1 MMETLPDSML
11 DSLILA
17 GCCLIPMNCIYINRK
32 YVIMSRP
39 RPLSPHLSIWRFQLP
54 AVMSITHR
62 ITAVIL
68 TSGTVL
74 LTAWLIALASGE
86 SSFELVSMIVSHPL
100 GQFVMFGYSV
110 VLFYHASNGVRHLF
124 WDFGKGLDIPGVYAS
139 GWIAIA
145 VMVVLTVSFW
155 VFMFFGR

>member
-1 MMETLPDSML
+1 METLTESML

-17 GCCLIPMNCIYINRK
+17 GCCLIPVIHIDINRK

-74 LTAWLIALASGE
+74 LTAWLLALAFGE
-86 SSFELVSMIVSHPL
+86 NSFNVVSMMISHPL

-124 WDFGKGLDIPGVYAS
+124 WDFGKGLDIPGVYS
-139 GWIAIA
+139 SSRIALATI
-145 VMVVLTVSFW
+145 VVLTVGFW
-155 VFMFFGR
+155 EFIFFS

>member
-1 MMETLPDSML
+1 METLTESML

-17 GCCLIPMNCIYINRK
+17 GCCFIPVIHIDINRK

-74 LTAWLIALASGE
+74 LTAWLLAVAFGE
-86 SSFELVSMIVSHPL
+86 NSFNVVSMMISHPL

-124 WDFGKGLDIPGVYAS
+124 WDFGKGLDISGVYSS
-139 GWIAIA
+139 GRIALA
-145 VMVVLTVSFW
+145 TMVVLTVGFW
-155 VFMFFGR
+155 AFIFFS

>member
-1 MMETLPDSML
+1 
-11 DSLILA
+11 
-17 GCCLIPMNCIYINRK
+17 
-32 YVIMSRP
+32 MSRP

-86 SSFELVSMIVSHPL
+86 NSFELVSMIVSHPL

-139 GWIAIA
+139 GWIAISA
-145 VMVVLTVSFW
+145 MVVLTVGFW

>member
-1 MMETLPDSML
+1 METLINWTL
-11 DSLILA
+11 DSLILV
-17 GCCLIPMNCIYINRK
+17 GCCHIPMNYKILNRK

-74 LTAWLIALASGE
+74 LTAWLLALAFGE
-86 SSFELVSMIVSHPL
+86 SSFNLVTMVISHPL
-100 GQFVMFGYSV
+100 GQFLLFGYSF

-124 WDFGKGLDIPGVYAS
+124 WDFGKGLDISGVYTS
-139 GWIAIA
+139 GWIVLAT
-145 VMVVLTVSFW
+145 MVFLTVGFW
-155 VFMFFGR
+155 AFIFFVR

>member
-1 MMETLPDSML
+1 METLTESML

-17 GCCLIPMNCIYINRK
+17 GCCLIPMYCIDINRK

-68 TSGTVL
+68 TSGTIL
-74 LTAWLIALASGE
+74 LTAWLLALAFGE
-86 SSFELVSMIVSHPL
+86 NSFSLVSMIISHPL
-100 GQFVMFGYSV
+100 GQFVMFGYSA

-124 WDFGKGLDIPGVYAS
+124 WDFGKGLDIPGVYTS
-139 GWIAIA
+139 GRIALVA
-145 VMVVLTVSFW
+145 MVVLTFGFW
-155 VFMFFGR
+155 AFIFFS

>member
-1 MMETLPDSML
+1 METLTESML

-17 GCCLIPMNCIYINRK
+17 GCCLIPMYYIDINRK

-74 LTAWLIALASGE
+74 LTAWLLALAFGE
-86 SSFELVSMIVSHPL
+86 NSFNLANMIITHPL

-124 WDFGKGLDIPGVYAS
+124 WDFGKGLDISGVYSS
-139 GWIAIA
+139 GRIALA
-145 VMVVLTVSFW
+145 TMVVLTVGFW
-155 VFMFFGR
+155 AFIFFS

>member
-1 MMETLPDSML
+1 METSTESML

-17 GCCLIPMNCIYINRK
+17 GCCLIPMYYIDINRK
-32 YVIMSRP
+32 YAIMSRP

-74 LTAWLIALASGE
+74 LTAWLLALAFGE
-86 SSFELVSMIVSHPL
+86 NSFNLVSMIISHPL

-124 WDFGKGLDIPGVYAS
+124 WDFGKGLDIPGVYTS
-139 GWIAIA
+139 GRIALA
-145 VMVVLTVSFW
+145 AMVVLTVGFW
-155 VFMFFGR
+155 AFIFFS

>member
-1 MMETLPDSML
+1 METLSDSML

-17 GCCLIPMNCIYINRK
+17 GCCLIPMNYIHTNRK
-32 YVIMSRP
+32 HVIMSRQ

-139 GWIAIA
+139 GWIAISA
-145 VMVVLTVSFW
+145 MVVLTVGFW
-155 VFMFFGR
+155 VLMFFGR

>member
-1 MMETLPDSML
+1 METLPKSML

-17 GCCLIPMNCIYINRK
+17 GCCLIPMNYIYINRK
-32 YVIMSRP
+32 HVIMSRQ

-86 SSFELVSMIVSHPL
+86 NSFELVSMIVSHPL

-139 GWIAIA
+139 GWIAITA
-145 VMVVLTVSFW
+145 MVVLTVGFW

>member
-1 MMETLPDSML
+1 METLTESML

-17 GCCLIPMNCIYINRK
+17 GCCLIPKNYVDINRK
-32 YVIMSRP
+32 YFIMSRP

-54 AVMSITHR
+54 AVMSIMHR

-74 LTAWLIALASGE
+74 LTAWLLALAFGE
-86 SSFELVSMIVSHPL
+86 NSFNLVSMIISHPL

-124 WDFGKGLDIPGVYAS
+124 WDFGKGLDIPGVYSS
-139 GWIAIA
+139 GRIALA
-145 VMVVLTVSFW
+145 TMVVLTVGFW
-155 VFMFFGR
+155 AFIFFS

>member
-1 MMETLPDSML
+1 METLPDSML

-17 GCCLIPMNCIYINRK
+17 GCCLIPMNYIYINRK

-39 RPLSPHLSIWRFQLP
+39 RPLSPHLSILRFQLP

-86 SSFELVSMIVSHPL
+86 NSFELVSRIVSHPL

-124 WDFGKGLDIPGVYAS
+124 WDFGKGLDIQGVYAS
-139 GWIAIA
+139 GWIAIV
-145 VMVVLTVSFW
+145 VMGVLTVSFW

>member
-1 MMETLPDSML
+1 METLTESML

-17 GCCLIPMNCIYINRK
+17 RCCLIPMNYIDINRK
-32 YVIMSRP
+32 YEIMSRP

-74 LTAWLIALASGE
+74 LTAWLLALAFGE
-86 SSFELVSMIVSHPL
+86 NSFNLASMIITHPL

-124 WDFGKGLDIPGVYAS
+124 WDFGKGLDIPGVYTS
-139 GWIAIA
+139 GRIALA
-145 VMVVLTVSFW
+145 AMVFLTVGFW
-155 VFMFFGR
+155 AFIFFG

>member
-1 MMETLPDSML
+1 METLPDSML

-17 GCCLIPMNCIYINRK
+17 GCCLIPMNYIYINRK

>member
-1 MMETLPDSML
+1 METLTESML

-17 GCCLIPMNCIYINRK
+17 GCCLIPMYYIDINRK
-32 YVIMSRP
+32 YVTMSRP

-74 LTAWLIALASGE
+74 LTAWLLALAFGE
-86 SSFELVSMIVSHPL
+86 NSFNLVSMIISHPL

-124 WDFGKGLDIPGVYAS
+124 WDFGKGLDIPGVYTS
-139 GWIAIA
+139 GRIALA
-145 VMVVLTVSFW
+145 AMVVLTVGFW
-155 VFMFFGR
+155 AFIFFS

>member
-1 MMETLPDSML
+1 METLTESML
-11 DSLILA
+11 DLLILA
-17 GCCLIPMNCIYINRK
+17 GCCLIPMNYIDINRK
-32 YVIMSRP
+32 YLIMSRP

-74 LTAWLIALASGE
+74 LTAWLLALAFGE
-86 SSFELVSMIVSHPL
+86 NSFNLVSIIISHPL

-110 VLFYHASNGVRHLF
+110 ALFYHASNGVRHLF
-124 WDFGKGLDIPGVYAS
+124 WDFGKGLDIPGVYTS
-139 GWIAIA
+139 GWMALA
-145 VMVVLTVSFW
+145 TMVVLTFGFW
-155 VFMFFGR
+155 AFIFFG

>member
-1 MMETLPDSML
+1 METLTESML

-17 GCCLIPMNCIYINRK
+17 GCCLIPVIHIDINRK

-74 LTAWLIALASGE
+74 LTAWLLALAFGE
-86 SSFELVSMIVSHPL
+86 NSFNLVSMIISHPL

-124 WDFGKGLDIPGVYAS
+124 WDFGKGLDISGVYSS
-139 GWIAIA
+139 GRIALA
-145 VMVVLTVSFW
+145 TMVVLTVGFW
-155 VFMFFGR
+155 AFIFFS